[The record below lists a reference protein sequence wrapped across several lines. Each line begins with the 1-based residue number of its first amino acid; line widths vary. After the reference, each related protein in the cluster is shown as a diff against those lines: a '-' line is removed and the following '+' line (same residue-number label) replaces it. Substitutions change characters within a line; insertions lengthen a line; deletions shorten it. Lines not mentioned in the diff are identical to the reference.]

1 MEITVRE
8 ILESDD
14 YQTQKDIVQRAIN
27 WGAKEYRVDQRV
39 FKKDDN
45 EKDRLKYLKT
55 KWLAKMR
62 KEYPDFTKKN
72 GGKKKYRQ
80 TLIDG
85 EDI

>member
-1 MEITVRE
+1 MEITVKQ

-14 YQTQKDIVQRAIN
+14 YSTQKAIVSRAIN
-27 WGAKEYRVDQRV
+27 WGAQEYKVDQKI

-55 KWLAKMR
+55 KWLKQMR
-62 KEYPDFTKKN
+62 NEYPDFTKKN

-80 TLIDG
+80 TLVDG